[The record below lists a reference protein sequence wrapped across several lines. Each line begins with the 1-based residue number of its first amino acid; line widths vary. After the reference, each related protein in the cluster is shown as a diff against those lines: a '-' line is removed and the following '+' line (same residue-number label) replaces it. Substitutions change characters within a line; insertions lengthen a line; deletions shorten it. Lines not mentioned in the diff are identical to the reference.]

1 MNKIKMVKKLWNKIG
16 IDPNDKDIWIVNI
29 PCDFI
34 TLINKILIHKN
45 INTDLGYIDVPID
58 KNEKD
63 FPDKGNAKS
72 ALKMFGLI
80 DSKHNTKKDSS
91 KWYIPAIKDNNVET
105 HLQKNSSWYLGKTGD
120 KPFKRRIYT
129 AGILFISNSRNIPLS
144 LKKDVEKLKTKK
156 YKNINK
162 NFKGIFEMVYSSIF
176 QEKIDNDKH
185 EVVKAYEEF
194 WLIKKNKYISK
205 ARDDFRN
212 NLISNVGY
220 KNMNNSL
227 KDFPHL
233 EAAHLISVHVLV
245 DNNKLDD
252 ITNPLNGLLIDP
264 NLHKIIDISEDKDVK
279 SRPTIDLK
287 TGEIVYKEK
296 IIANIDPDYL
306 IERKEYLNKSKKFN
320 IINK

>member
-1 MNKIKMVKKLWNKIG
+1 
-16 IDPNDKDIWIVNI
+16 
-29 PCDFI
+29 
-34 TLINKILIHKN
+34 
-45 INTDLGYIDVPID
+45 
-58 KNEKD
+58 
-63 FPDKGNAKS
+63 
-72 ALKMFGLI
+72 
-80 DSKHNTKKDSS
+80 
-91 KWYIPAIKDNNVET
+91 
-105 HLQKNSSWYLGKTGD
+105 
-120 KPFKRRIYT
+120 
-129 AGILFISNSRNIPLS
+129 
-144 LKKDVEKLKTKK
+144 
-156 YKNINK
+156 
-162 NFKGIFEMVYSSIF
+162 MVYSSIF